1 MVQISTDGTLTLH
14 APQLSTPVSLTW
26 MHSNSL
32 HEVNCALTLNVKP
45 GQQVHLEVDGKANI
59 VSNV

>member
-1 MVQISTDGTLTLH
+1 MQISTDGTLTLR
-14 APQLSTPVSLTW
+14 APQMASPVTVTW
-26 MHSNSL
+26 MHTNSL
-32 HEVNCALTLNVKP
+32 HEVNCAVTLKLQP